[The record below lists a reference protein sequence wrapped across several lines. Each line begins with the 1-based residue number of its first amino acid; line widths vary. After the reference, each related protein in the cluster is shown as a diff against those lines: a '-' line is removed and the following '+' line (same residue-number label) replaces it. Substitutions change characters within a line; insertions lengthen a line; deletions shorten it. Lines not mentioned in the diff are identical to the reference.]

1 MIKRFLMVPI
11 LLGSLAVF
19 AHEYRNLHEND
30 LRMTYSFSMVKKLND
45 RAGIFNPAYSRI
57 DYVDQAYGN
66 ALTARGG
73 GRAVVRK
80 TPVRREGK
88 EKRNVVIVGYD
99 LTNMSDGEIIA
110 LKDGQV
116 LWQIGTYAAPRGKT
130 FAVYS
135 LLRNDKV
142 DRYLQPAPPASTICC
157 PHCGKDIQLI
167 PVAR

>member
-1 MIKRFLMVPI
+1 M
-11 LLGSLAVF
+11 
-19 AHEYRNLHEND
+19 
-30 LRMTYSFSMVKKLND
+30 
-45 RAGIFNPAYSRI
+45 
-57 DYVDQAYGN
+57 
-66 ALTARGG
+66 
-73 GRAVVRK
+73 
-80 TPVRREGK
+80 
-88 EKRNVVIVGYD
+88 VIVGYD